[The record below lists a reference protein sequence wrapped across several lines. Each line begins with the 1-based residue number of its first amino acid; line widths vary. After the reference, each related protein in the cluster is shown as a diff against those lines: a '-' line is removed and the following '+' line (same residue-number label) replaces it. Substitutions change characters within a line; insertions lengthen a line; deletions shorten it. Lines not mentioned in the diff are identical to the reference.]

1 MATNRSVRSF
11 FFQLIKA
18 SSLLKRMCFPSK
30 VYEHAPTGIKTKLF
44 KLLFLFSELGCLSIN
59 IVSVMFV
66 FSVHKT
72 GAWTAWDQNWENGK
86 LATLWYDYDKFVSND
101 AHLKFLQCIT

>member
-1 MATNRSVRSF
+1 MATNRSLRSF

-30 VYEHAPTGIKTKLF
+30 VNEHAPTGIKTKLF

-72 GAWTAWDQNWENGK
+72 GAWTAWDQNWENGE
-86 LATLWYDYDKFVSND
+86 LATLWYDYDIFVSND